1 MKKIY
6 NKLVR
11 DRIPEVIEQAGKKA
25 QIQQVNSLGL
35 HRYALDKLRE
45 EVEEFVE
52 NPCAEEAADI
62 LEKHGVSIEVIDP
75 RTISPFN
82 DEVIINSVKRTG
94 HCIVVDNDWLNCGF
108 SAEVAARVSEFCFK
122 DLKSPVYRI
131 GFAPTPC
138 PTTRPLENEF
148 YPNAID
154 IIKSIERI
162 LKLKEIDLSNEDFY
176 SYENQFKGPF

>member
-62 LEKHGVSIEVIDP
+62 LEILDFICTREG
-75 RTISPFN
+75 IS
-82 DEVIINSVKRTG
+82 DREIKAAAIAKRVERG
-94 HCIVVDNDWLNCGF
+94 AFEMGYI
-108 SAEVAARVSEFCFK
+108 
-122 DLKSPVYRI
+122 
-131 GFAPTPC
+131 
-138 PTTRPLENEF
+138 LEWVE
-148 YPNAID
+148 
-154 IIKSIERI
+154 E
-162 LKLKEIDLSNEDFY
+162 
-176 SYENQFKGPF
+176 